1 MYIDIILLIVYA
13 FTASLSRIRAHYEG
27 VQDMEAKQ
35 RRLRLIVTREGS
47 SKRYAVS
54 AALAITIPA
63 LATIAIL
70 ALRLHPIPATILL
83 IYLFVILF
91 LTHQRGFGTAVFAA
105 FIACI
110 LFDFFL
116 VQPRFSLNIS
126 RSEERLDILAFL
138 IFAIVLSYSYSHIQ
152 KRIEKAKF
160 QKEQENHIYEKK
172 LSEQSE
178 EAKRRDHE
186 IAFFSRVVY
195 ATQNEKDLRPQL
207 QLMEHAIEEA
217 LSRYGIYRCTI
228 FLPDLN
234 SKETQQAQL
243 TLPEKLSP
251 DEKASLMW
259 CINNGQ
265 SVMVRDSPLIERT
278 KGNYLR
284 RIVGQSAAAETPGC
298 HYSFIAPLKSRGKII
313 GAIHL
318 LVEDNGNPCLASIK
332 QILETAQE
340 PAGGQ
345 LELFTKFLEHTVY
358 LIERTLDLREE
369 LRRRTEKL
377 QTAIISSVSHD
388 FHAPLISIKGAAS
401 SLLAQGTY
409 WSNET
414 EYQRTL
420 EEIIE
425 GADWLER
432 ILGRMLDLARIQN
445 GQLQPKKELYPI
457 DGIIL
462 NTLELGHMRS
472 LIHDRHIEKCI
483 PPDLP
488 PVKVDPILI
497 GQVLVNLLENAIR
510 YTPASSPISLSVR
523 ADHEYLYIS
532 IADRGAGIPP
542 PKREHI
548 FEKFYRINQG
558 VDERTGIAAPHG
570 FGLGLAVCQGFVQA
584 HDGHIWVEE
593 RIGGGAQFIFTLPL
607 REARADHEETHSGY

>member
-1 MYIDIILLIVYA
+1 
-13 FTASLSRIRAHYEG
+13 
-27 VQDMEAKQ
+27 MEAKQ
-35 RRLRLIVTREGS
+35 RRLRLSAFREGS
-47 SKRYAVS
+47 WKRYTISAV
-54 AALAITIPA
+54 LAITIPA

-70 ALRLHPIPATILL
+70 ALRLHLIPATILL
-83 IYLFVILF
+83 IYLFVILL
-91 LTHQRGFGTAVFAA
+91 LTHKRGFGTAVFAA

-116 VQPRFSLNIS
+116 VQPRYSLNIN
-126 RSEERLDILAFL
+126 RREELLDILTFL
-138 IFAIVLSYSYSHIQ
+138 LFAIVLSYSYSHIQ
-152 KRIEKAKF
+152 KRIEKAKL
-160 QKEQENHIYEKK
+160 QKEQEDHIYEKK

-186 IAFFSRVVY
+186 IAFFSRIVY
-195 ATQNEKDLRPQL
+195 ATQSEKNLCSQL
-207 QLMEHAIEEA
+207 HLMEHAIKET
-217 LSRYGIYRCTI
+217 LSCYGIYHCTI

-234 SKETQQAQL
+234 SKESQQAQL

-251 DEKASLMW
+251 DEEASLMW
-259 CINNGQ
+259 CINHGQ
-265 SVMVRDSPLIERT
+265 SVIVRDSPLIERT
-278 KGNYLR
+278 KGNNLR
-284 RIVGQSAAAETPGC
+284 RVVGQSAAARVPGC
-298 HYSFIAPLKSRGKII
+298 HYSFIAPLRSREKII
-313 GAIHL
+313 GAMRL
-318 LVEDNGNPCLASIK
+318 LVEDNGNPGLASIK

-358 LIERTLDLREE
+358 LIERALIERALTQREYIREE
-369 LRRRTEKL
+369 LRKRTEKL

-401 SLLAQGTY
+401 SLLAQGTH

-425 GADWLER
+425 GAGWLER

-445 GQLQPKKELYPI
+445 GQLQPEKELYPI

-472 LIHDRHIEKCI
+472 LIHDRSIERCI

-497 GQVLVNLLENAIR
+497 SQVLVNLLENAIR
-510 YTPASSPISLSVR
+510 YTPASSPISLSVK
-523 ADHEYLYIS
+523 ADDEYLSIS
-532 IADRGAGIPP
+532 VADRGAGIPQSE
-542 PKREHI
+542 REHI
-548 FEKFYRINQG
+548 FEKFYRINRG
-558 VDERTGIAAPHG
+558 VDERTGVAAPHG

-584 HDGHIWVEE
+584 HDGRIWVEE

-607 REARADHEETHSGY
+607 QEARADHEETHSGY